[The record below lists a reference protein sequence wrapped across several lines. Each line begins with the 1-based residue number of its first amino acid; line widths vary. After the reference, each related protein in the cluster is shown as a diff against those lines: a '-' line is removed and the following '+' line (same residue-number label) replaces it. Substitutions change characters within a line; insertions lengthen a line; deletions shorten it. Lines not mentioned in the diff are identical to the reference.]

1 MSSPLGADP
10 VFQGEVARPQLG
22 LKKHKQLRI
31 LRREGLHQASSI
43 RSKDQIPWFC
53 ADLGTSKLPGRD
65 GVKPFW
71 EGPDIAPRPVFAP
84 VPSESLG
91 TSLSSPL

>member
-22 LKKHKQLRI
+22 LKKQNQLRI

-43 RSKDQIPWFC
+43 RSKGPDPLAWC
-53 ADLGTSKLPGRD
+53 RLGHFKLPGRD
-65 GVKPFW
+65 GVKAFW
-71 EGPDIAPRPVFAP
+71 EAPDIAPRPMFAP